1 MDSPVEARQFG
12 DKTNNSQVVG
22 AGFAVPSDKSS
33 STTQTPTTT
42 TELPITMPPHLDE
55 TSAKP
60 EPTAV
65 HDEEI
70 TYGNNY
76 AEYDKKNLI

>member
-1 MDSPVEARQFG
+1 MPVEARQFG

-22 AGFAVPSDKSS
+22 AGFAVPSDTTT
-33 STTQTPTTT
+33 STVQTTTTTT

-55 TSAKP
+55 TTP
-60 EPTAV
+60 EPAVIV

-70 TYGNNY
+70 TYGENHVQGC
-76 AEYDKKNLI
+76 AV